1 MASCGTTDTE
11 PPTVCDSDNLT
22 GLPSILAGELEVE
35 AGTTVTLHDA
45 FCDNDGLAEIR
56 WDLHTAEGHAHDEE
70 HEGEE
75 HEGEEHEEEFILWS
89 GSDWEKLETRAVEG
103 TKSEEQFT
111 FDVPLTSRGLWD
123 VVVSMVD
130 AEGNAAD
137 DILLVVHVEND
148 HLPLFELS
156 TVGGVDPAEWEGE
169 EQVWAPGATVNV
181 TGSVSDSDGVAD
193 AELLLIRESDEAVV
207 WSAEIPTAGEGA
219 IDFSIDV
226 VVPAD
231 AVAGRIPL
239 RNGGHGR
246 SRCRHAHR
254 FPPRGGVPL
263 PFEDSSG
270 FNPLLFGAHPAAGRI
285 SLFGRLA
292 VVFCD

>member
-1 MASCGTTDTE
+1 MTSLKQNTQQHNTMKINMYFAAFAATAALASCGTTDTD

-148 HLPLFELS
+148 HLPLFQLS

-181 TGSVSDSDGVAD
+181 TGSVSDSDGVAE

-207 WSAEIPTAGEGA
+207 WSAEIPAAGEGA
-219 IDFSIDV
+219 IEFSIDV

-231 AVAGRIPL
+231 A
-239 RNGGHGR
+239 
-246 SRCRHAHR
+246 
-254 FPPRGGVPL
+254 
-263 PFEDSSG
+263 
-270 FNPLLFGAHPAAGRI
+270 AAGEYH
-285 SLFGRLA
+285 FEMEA
-292 VVFCD
+292 VDGAGVDMHTGFHLEVE

>member
-1 MASCGTTDTE
+1 MTSLKQNTQQHNTMKINMYFAAFAATAVLASCGTTDTD

-103 TKSEEQFT
+103 TKTEEQFT

-148 HLPLFELS
+148 HLPLFALT
-156 TVGGVDPAEWEGE
+156 TVDGVDPAEWEGE

-181 TGSVSDSDGVAD
+181 TGNVSDSDGVAE

-207 WSAEIPTAGEGA
+207 WSAEIPAAGESA

-231 AVAGRIPL
+231 A
-239 RNGGHGR
+239 
-246 SRCRHAHR
+246 
-254 FPPRGGVPL
+254 
-263 PFEDSSG
+263 
-270 FNPLLFGAHPAAGRI
+270 AAGEYHFEMEAADGTGVDMHTGFH
-285 SLFGRLA
+285 LE
-292 VVFCD
+292 VE